1 MQVSKYFRL
10 FVDINVVSFPKQI
23 VISEVHQE
31 RGSLKEK
38 SAKSNEKTVTFSS
51 TCILS
56 EISKTTE

>member
-1 MQVSKYFRL
+1 MQVFKYFRL

-23 VISEVHQE
+23 VINEVHQE

-38 SAKSNEKTVTFSS
+38 PENSNERTVTFSG

-56 EISKTTE
+56 EISKSTE

>member
-23 VISEVHQE
+23 VISEVQQE

-38 SAKSNEKTVTFSS
+38 PEKSNEKTVTFSG
-51 TCILS
+51 T
-56 EISKTTE
+56 

>member
-23 VISEVHQE
+23 VISEDHQE
-31 RGSLKEK
+31 GGSLKEK
-38 SAKSNEKTVTFSS
+38 PEKSMERTVAFSG

-56 EISKTTE
+56 EISKSTE